1 VFQRRI
7 AWLAAIGAGVICC
20 LALLASSFTSPGAG
34 AARAVRAAAPNA
46 TPTPTSAPGTARTHV
61 VLRHDTLA
69 ACEQRLERTRRGVP
83 TMAIVGASYTAGVG
97 PGSPALSWA
106 VQLARMLR
114 WNAVIDGVSGAG
126 YVRAGAGG
134 QGPVAR
140 MLARERLAA
149 LDPAL
154 VIVQAGHDDAG
165 VPPRIERQRV
175 RQAIA
180 LIRAEAPHAR
190 IALMTVFTGRPP
202 SRSSALYRMNAA
214 IVAAGIAADH
224 QVIVMDP
231 LHWRFQHA
239 GGGLHPT
246 AAGDTWIARK
256 AAAILRAHGVL
267 PAASAGKA
275 LMICDAAAG
284 VGRLGAA
291 RSMDV

>member
-1 VFQRRI
+1 
-7 AWLAAIGAGVICC
+7 
-20 LALLASSFTSPGAG
+20 
-34 AARAVRAAAPNA
+34 
-46 TPTPTSAPGTARTHV
+46 
-61 VLRHDTLA
+61 
-69 ACEQRLERTRRGVP
+69 
-83 TMAIVGASYTAGVG
+83 MAIVGASYTAGVG

-114 WNAVIDGVSGAG
+114 WNAVIEGVSGAG
-126 YVRAGAGG
+126 YVRAGTGE

-180 LIRAEAPHAR
+180 LIRAEAPHAL
-190 IALMTVFTGRPP
+190 IALLTVFTGRSP
-202 SRSSALYRMNAA
+202 SHSPALYRTNDA
-214 IVAAGIAADH
+214 IVTAAIAADH
-224 QVIVMDP
+224 QVIIMNP
-231 LHWRFQHA
+231 LTGRWEFQHV

-256 AAAILRAHGVL
+256 AAAILRGHGVL
-267 PAASAGKA
+267 PAAATGSAPV
-275 LMICDAAAG
+275 ICDAAVG
-284 VGRLGAA
+284 VGRPVKPYAGVQSALPPLSTRHGFSPGTWPDSHAA
-291 RSMDV
+291 KTVAAAGSTARRNSSHSRSLADRI

>member
-1 VFQRRI
+1 M
-7 AWLAAIGAGVICC
+7 ICC
-20 LALLASSFTSPGAG
+20 LVLLLSSCASSGAG
-34 AARAVRAAAPNA
+34 AARAVRATVRSAAPA
-46 TPTPTSAPGTARTHV
+46 APAPGTARTHIV
-61 VLRHDTLA
+61 PRGGTLA
-69 ACEQRLERTRRGVP
+69 ACEQRLERARRGAP

-134 QGPVAR
+134 QGTVAR

-180 LIRAEAPHAR
+180 LIRAEAPHAL
-190 IALMTVFTGRPP
+190 IALLTVFTGRLP
-202 SRSSALYRMNAA
+202 SHSPALYRTNDA
-214 IVAAGIAADH
+214 IVTAGIAADH
-224 QVIVMDP
+224 QVIIMDP
-231 LHWRFQHA
+231 LDGRWRFQHA

-256 AAAILRAHGVL
+256 AAAILRAHGML
-267 PAASAGKA
+267 PAAATGSAPV
-275 LMICDAAAG
+275 ICDAAVG
-284 VGRLGAA
+284 VGHPVTAAAFSRRLAG
-291 RSMDV
+291 

>member
-1 VFQRRI
+1 
-7 AWLAAIGAGVICC
+7 
-20 LALLASSFTSPGAG
+20 
-34 AARAVRAAAPNA
+34 VRATVRSAAPA
-46 TPTPTSAPGTARTHV
+46 APAPGTVRTHIV
-61 VLRHDTLA
+61 PRGGTLA
-69 ACEQRLERTRRGVP
+69 ACEQRLERARRAAP

-126 YVRAGAGG
+126 YVGAGAGG

-180 LIRAEAPHAR
+180 LIRAEAPHAL
-190 IALMTVFTGRPP
+190 IALLTVFTGRLP
-202 SRSSALYRMNAA
+202 SYSPALYRTNDA
-214 IVAAGIAADH
+214 IMTAGIAADH
-224 QVIVMDP
+224 QVIIMNP
-231 LHWRFQHA
+231 LTGRWEFQHV

-267 PAASAGKA
+267 PAAATESAPV
-275 LMICDAAAG
+275 ICDTAVG
-284 VGRLGAA
+284 VGHPVRDA
-291 RSMDV
+291 